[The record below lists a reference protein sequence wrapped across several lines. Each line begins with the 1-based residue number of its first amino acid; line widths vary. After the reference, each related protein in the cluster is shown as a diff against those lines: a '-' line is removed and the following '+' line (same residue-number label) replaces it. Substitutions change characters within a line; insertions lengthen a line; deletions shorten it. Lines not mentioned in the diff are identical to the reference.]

1 MMSDLIVDF
10 DTSLRT
16 GHVYLVEI
24 ELPWL
29 DQPDEAPSSMTAD
42 VYVIATSWFQA
53 QYIAQTMYPD
63 ASDVSVHET
72 PVTEYEYAARR
83 NRSIL

>member
-16 GHVYLVEI
+16 GNVYLVEI

-42 VYVIATSWFQA
+42 VYVVATSWYQA

-63 ASDVSVHET
+63 ASGVSVHEE
-72 PVTEYEYAARR
+72 PISEYEYAARR